1 MKREAEKA
9 IAELEE
15 EVKGNEQS
23 KQVYTITN

>member
-23 KQVYTITN
+23 QVDTITN